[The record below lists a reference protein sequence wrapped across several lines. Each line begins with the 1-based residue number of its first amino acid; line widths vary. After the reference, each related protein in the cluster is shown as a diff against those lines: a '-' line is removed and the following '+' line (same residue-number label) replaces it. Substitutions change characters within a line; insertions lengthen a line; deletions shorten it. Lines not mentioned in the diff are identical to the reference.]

1 FLAVIFF
8 FGFKYNH
15 DPEKITHRSV
25 TH

>member
-1 FLAVIFF
+1 VIFF

>member
-1 FLAVIFF
+1 AVIFF

-15 DPEKITHRSV
+15 DSEKITHRSV